1 MGSPSEGLQIG
12 PAQHLVGKIEMAM
25 SANGLAPVR
34 ETIGGPVTVVGA
46 TSRFRWQW
54 MGTKLYAFI
63 YAASFLPGTSAAFLD
78 QFLDAAIQNAIN
90 RKGALRGF
98 QIGVAAVTVAVVDS
112 ATPEQVAWAS
122 QPHGRRFAAITFPV
136 LADASSRRV
145 VYPQRMVLGGIYL
158 GYLQELVR
166 SYVETQITN

>member
-1 MGSPSEGLQIG
+1 
-12 PAQHLVGKIEMAM
+12 
-25 SANGLAPVR
+25 
-34 ETIGGPVTVVGA
+34 
-46 TSRFRWQW
+46 

-166 SYVETQITN
+166 SNVETQVTN